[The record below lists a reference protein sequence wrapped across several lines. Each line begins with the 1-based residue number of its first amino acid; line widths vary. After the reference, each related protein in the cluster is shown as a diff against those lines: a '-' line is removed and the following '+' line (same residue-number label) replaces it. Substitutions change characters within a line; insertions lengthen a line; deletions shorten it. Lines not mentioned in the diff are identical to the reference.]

1 MSAVTFNEGQKV
13 WNIPGTGPCRTSD
26 GSWKQYWVNRSGIQ
40 WPGECCINQCTKSA
54 TDGAHV
60 RIDNIPVY
68 YILPMCH
75 SCNTG
80 RLDQWLEV
88 KANSKAVP
96 VLQQN
101 TTGPGNCF
109 FPPKKKMNT

>member
-1 MSAVTFNEGQKV
+1 MVAVILNDGASVF
-13 WNIPGTGPCRTSD
+13 NIPGTGRCTTSD
-26 GSWKQYWVNRSGIQ
+26 GPWKQYWLNRSDRQ
-40 WPGECCINQCTKSA
+40 WPQNCCIRQCTHSA

-60 RIDNIPVY
+60 KISNNPSRNRNY

-80 RLDQWLEV
+80 RPDQWLPV
-88 KANSKAVP
+88 NANSKAVL

-101 TTGPGNCF
+101 TTGPGNC
-109 FPPKKKMNT
+109 

>member
-1 MSAVTFNEGQKV
+1 MTAVIFDDDQTVF
-13 WNIPGTGPCRTSD
+13 NIPGTGPCTTSD
-26 GSWKQYWVNRSGIQ
+26 GSWKQYWLNRSGRQ
-40 WPGECCINQCTKSA
+40 WPRECCIRQCSNSA

-60 RIDNIPVY
+60 QIRNMLEY

-80 RLDQWLEV
+80 RLNQWLPV
-88 KANSKAVP
+88 NANSKAVL

-101 TTGPGNCF
+101 TAGPGNCF
-109 FPPKKKMNT
+109 YQPRFR